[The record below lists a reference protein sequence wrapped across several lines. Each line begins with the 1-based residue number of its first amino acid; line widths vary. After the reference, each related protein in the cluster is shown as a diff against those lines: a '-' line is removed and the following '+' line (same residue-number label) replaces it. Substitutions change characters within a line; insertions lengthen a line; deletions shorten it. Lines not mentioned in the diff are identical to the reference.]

1 MMNTFC
7 QNLSEFA
14 LGQIFF
20 FFFFFFFILAQ
31 RMNWS

>member
-20 FFFFFFFILAQ
+20 FFFFFFILAQ